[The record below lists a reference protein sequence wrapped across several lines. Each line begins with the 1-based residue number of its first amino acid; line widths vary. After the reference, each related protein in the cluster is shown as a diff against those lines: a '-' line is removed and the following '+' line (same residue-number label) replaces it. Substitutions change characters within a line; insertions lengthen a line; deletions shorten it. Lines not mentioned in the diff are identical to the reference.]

1 MHYINI
7 IVKIFEIEA
16 VIIQDLNSIV
26 SIQDGIIG
34 SNNSL
39 SAQMIQGKKKA
50 NSLKN
55 FIDSNLSIGNSSS

>member
-1 MHYINI
+1 MHYVNI

-39 SAQMIQGKKKA
+39 SAQMI
-50 NSLKN
+50 
-55 FIDSNLSIGNSSS
+55 